1 VAVKDLRIP
10 ILFLEIAM
18 ADSNEFI
25 AAVLAAA
32 VATGFQADRDAVDSP
47 ANSDGHLQYHPEVF
61 NSHRRAGNEFG
72 SGHSTADSQI
82 ELENTSGETHYK
94 MFFRYASGFPIRK

>member
-1 VAVKDLRIP
+1 
-10 ILFLEIAM
+10 M

-47 ANSDGHLQYHPEVF
+47 ENGDGHLQYQPEVF
-61 NSHRRAGNEFG
+61 SSHRRAGNEFG
-72 SGHSTADSQI
+72 SDSTADSQI
-82 ELENTSGETHYK
+82 ELENTSGETH
-94 MFFRYASGFPIRK
+94 